1 MPDVRIVRFLCLYVC
16 GILLSGGGAYAQA
29 LKPSGHF
36 LQDTIK
42 IGEPI
47 QYTLTFRYPSE
58 LEVIFPGEDHTFLP
72 FEYTDRT
79 FIPTHSDSTTS
90 VDSVVYTLMTFELDS
105 LQTLALP
112 VYVIGADR
120 EGKVD
125 STAIYADVDSVH
137 LHQLITQM
145 PDSLDLKEN
154 KAYLDI
160 PLQFNYPYFL
170 VGLGILA
177 AIVLIVYLV
186 FGEKIRKQWQLR
198 RLHKDHKHFRE
209 QFSQSMA
216 RLQQSPD
223 KHLSEEALVV
233 WKRYMER
240 LEQAPYTKMT
250 TKEIIK
256 LPTEQ
261 ALLDDLKAI
270 DRSIYGHHL
279 NGELIGHFA
288 HLEQHT
294 HQRYEQRY
302 RDIKHGRS
310 NS

>member
-1 MPDVRIVRFLCLYVC
+1 MPNVRIIRFLCLYLC

-29 LKPSGHF
+29 LKPSGYF

-42 IGEPI
+42 VGQPI
-47 QYTLTFRYPSE
+47 EYTLTFRYPSE
-58 LEVIFPGEDHTFLP
+58 LEVVFPDEKHSFLP
-72 FEYTDRT
+72 FEYIDRN
-79 FIPTHSDSTTS
+79 FIPTKSDSTTS

-120 EGKVD
+120 EGAVD
-125 STAIYADVDSVH
+125 STAIYADIDSVH
-137 LHQLITQM
+137 LQQLITQM

-154 KAYLDI
+154 KAYLDV
-160 PLQFNYPYFL
+160 PLQFNYPYL
-170 VGLGILA
+170 LIGLGILA
-177 AIVLIVYLV
+177 ALLLIVYLV
-186 FGEKIRKQWQLR
+186 FGDKIRKQWKLR
-198 RLHKDHKHFRE
+198 RLRKDHKRFQE
-209 QFSQSMA
+209 QFSESMA
-216 RLQQSPD
+216 QLEQTPD
-223 KHLSEEALVV
+223 KQLSEHTLVV

-256 LPTEQ
+256 LPSEQ
-261 ALLDDLKAI
+261 ELTDDLKAI

-279 NGELIGHFA
+279 NGELIGHFK
-288 HLEQHT
+288 HLEKHT
-294 HQRYEQRY
+294 DHRYEQRY